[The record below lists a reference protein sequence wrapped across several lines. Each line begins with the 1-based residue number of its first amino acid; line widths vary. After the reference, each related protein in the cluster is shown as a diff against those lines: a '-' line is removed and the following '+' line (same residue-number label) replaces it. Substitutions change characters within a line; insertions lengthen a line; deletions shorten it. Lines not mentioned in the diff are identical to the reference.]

1 MIGLLLMK
9 SARTNEKSLVKSL
22 ITISL
27 LRLLCIKYSTTID
40 TIGRVEAMVV
50 AKILEIRSSL
60 AWEYTIVFRTS
71 SLSVSFLL
79 AC

>member
-1 MIGLLLMK
+1 MK

-27 LRLLCIKYSTTID
+27 LRLLCIKYSTIID